1 MSFSLHLDEMTV
13 ADKLSVMELIWDDL
27 CRNPAAL
34 SSPAWH
40 GSTLDEREKRVQ
52 QGEETTSDWEEAK
65 QRIRES
71 LT

>member
-1 MSFSLHLDEMTV
+1 MSFSLHLDKMTL
-13 ADKLSVMELIWDDL
+13 ADKISIMETIWDDL
-27 CRNPAAL
+27 CRNPGAF

-40 GSTLDEREKRVQ
+40 APILDEREKRVQ
-52 QGEETTSDWEEAK
+52 RGDETISDWEEAK